1 MKKQVTV
8 TYTNELLRG
17 YFRYVF
23 DKNGK
28 RTKTVFICSAAGFC
42 VFLALSVIFYDL
54 GTKVGNVSVFHVC
67 VSGCAVCAAVAAV
80 YALSMKL
87 YPRLSAKKMSR
98 SVGKTVV
105 YDFGENTF
113 SASLPD
119 GRGKKSYPYRVMHGF
134 AVSKGY
140 IFLYGTAS
148 DGLYIL
154 FEPKIAGLVDKK
166 SKNSKPPECRKKTE
180 IY

>member
-140 IFLYGTAS
+140 IFLYGNSSSAF
-148 DGLYIL
+148 IL
-154 FEPKIAGLVDKK
+154 PFDAEIAGFLSSKLKK
-166 SKNSKPPECRKKTE
+166 L
-180 IY
+180 

>member
-113 SASLPD
+113 
-119 GRGKKSYPYRVMHGF
+119 
-134 AVSKGY
+134 
-140 IFLYGTAS
+140 
-148 DGLYIL
+148 
-154 FEPKIAGLVDKK
+154 
-166 SKNSKPPECRKKTE
+166 
-180 IY
+180 